1 MTACFGGVIRD
12 ILCNEIPVI
21 LEKKFMLPFA
31 YLAVLFFYAQKIATE
46 RRCFVSQYITGYNFL
61 FV

>member
-1 MTACFGGVIRD
+1 MTACFGVLSEIFYAMKYQLFRKEIYATICILGGVI
-12 ILCNEIPVI
+12 
-21 LEKKFMLPFA
+21 
-31 YLAVLFFYAQKIATE
+31 FYAQKIATE

>member
-1 MTACFGGVIRD
+1 MTACFGVIRD

-31 YLAVLFFYAQKIATE
+31 YLAVLFYAQKIATE